1 MLPFYKKVIQ
11 LRQIYKS
18 PSLLPKK
25 KKKEKKVIQ
34 QKLNIYKFFINI

>member
-1 MLPFYKKVIQ
+1 MLTFYKKVIQ

-25 KKKEKKVIQ
+25 KERKKGNSTKVEY
-34 QKLNIYKFFINI
+34 L